1 MKLVEIRTYKL
12 KTGSAGRFLAAFR
25 DALPLVRESGMD
37 VVAFGRSDHEHESFY
52 LIRAYND
59 RAHLEAQQDAF
70 YSSDAWWN
78 GPRAPLLACLD
89 DYLNTLVW
97 LSEQGVEDLRV
108 NNALAATQADAV
120 S

>member
-12 KTGSAGRFLAAFR
+12 KPGAAQRFVVVLQE
-25 DALPLVRESGMD
+25 ALPLVRESGMD

-59 RAHLEAQQDAF
+59 RAHLEQQQDAF
-70 YSSDAWWN
+70 YSSDAWRN
-78 GPRAPLLACLD
+78 GPREPLLACLD

-97 LSEQGVEDLRV
+97 LSDQSVEDLRSHNGLV
-108 NNALAATQADAV
+108 TPSAA
-120 S
+120 